1 MSNICCKTLAKAGHL
16 KMHKQSVHDNL
27 RPHECDIGSRTF
39 NEVTA
44 LSRDK
49 KIIHD

>member
-27 RPHECDIGSRTF
+27 THECDIGSRTF